1 MDKETQEVY
10 SEQKTLQSLVGHQGW
25 PLAREMFTRKIL
37 ELQNAFDI
45 EDSTPEKMVT
55 DLQARKIASS
65 LLFDFLRQ
73 IEGTASQAV
82 ETVTIQKSHIYIK
95 E

>member
-1 MDKETQEVY
+1 MDKETSEVY

-25 PLAREMFTRKIL
+25 PLARQMFTEKIL

-45 EDSTPEKMVT
+45 EDSSPEKMVI
-55 DLQARKIASS
+55 DLQARKMAST

-73 IEGTASQAV
+73 IEGTASQV
-82 ETVTIQKSHIYIK
+82 EETKPLDKGYIVRT
-95 E
+95 